1 MQVEPSRE
9 RVRRRL
15 DLEDLRPIHVDEQGR
30 MFEVTGEPIV
40 IEGLEPDKVLQAL
53 ADEAAGR
60 SRSLRAIIAERKK

>member
-1 MQVEPSRE
+1 MKVEPSRE
-9 RVRRRL
+9 RVRRRP

-40 IEGLEPDKVLQAL
+40 IEGLEPDKVLEAL

-60 SRSLRAIIAERKK
+60 SRSLREIIAERKK